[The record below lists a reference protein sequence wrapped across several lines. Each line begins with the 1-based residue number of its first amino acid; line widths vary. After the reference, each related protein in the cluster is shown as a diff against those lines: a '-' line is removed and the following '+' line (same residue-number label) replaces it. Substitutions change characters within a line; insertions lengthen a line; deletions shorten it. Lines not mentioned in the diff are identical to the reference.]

1 MALNLQKNKVA
12 RRILLLVAICAGLA
26 VVGFFRPASLLLYTL
41 QTKIATKPVSG
52 DIVVVGID
60 SPSIE
65 SIGRWPWPR
74 DKQAELIKKIDGYG
88 PKSVYIDIGY
98 HGRTT
103 PKADAELRSTL
114 EKMTAPTKVVA
125 LATDEDGTSV
135 RSVRSHP
142 DAVGSAEV
150 VTAYVPYI
158 FGYVWELPITVKT
171 NGGNLQSVAASIIG
185 VNDPQLSPFRID
197 YLYDPNSIP
206 VFSAEDII
214 NQTISPDN
222 FKGKVVI
229 VGITD
234 LTHNDI
240 HSMPGWGERAGVLL
254 HVLGAE
260 TLKNGIPKEW
270 GWIVFFA
277 LALAL
282 CVLHLSRYGLKY
294 SQQIIWAGAIGILG
308 TSTWLTTLHVGNEPL
323 PAIALLGSLGIYI
336 GRQKAALVRSQRNA
350 GTGFSDMTGYNV
362 REVISNAT
370 FIGATLYRPETRFGY
385 VLPDDDAKIMRE
397 AGRRLS
403 TVIDERQLTH
413 NDHRQFLWE
422 MPNIPTGDLAEHLT
436 GLRQLFAEPLVIDG
450 RKIDID
456 IHFGVDRNTN
466 NDVKN
471 RMKSALKASIEASN
485 SQSAFKIAT
494 TAEFEAHLKSQFA
507 VELEAAIANGDIEL
521 MLEAETNLSSHY
533 VESAAASLRWTH
545 PAHGQIATAK
555 LFDFARESGN
565 LPKVS
570 GFLCEQSVAAAAA
583 IIKRIPG
590 FSVSVKVSMDM
601 ILTTDFNATVLGFCK
616 KAECNPNAVVLE
628 IVDIQNYRHDMRA
641 QRAFRHLQTQGF
653 RVGLGDFGMTNA
665 DIDLLKI
672 FKPDEIFLIKSFS
685 AEFFGSTS
693 NQIFAQSALRIARDD
708 NITIT
713 ADGIDDRDVLA
724 ELRRRGCDKGKGK
737 IIAIPLTLNDFISA
751 HGVAEKAKVG

>member
-12 RRILLLVAICAGLA
+12 RRILLLVAICGGLA
-26 VVGFFRPASLLLYTL
+26 AIGVFRPASLLLYTL

-74 DKQAELIKKIDGYG
+74 DKQAELLRKIDGYG
-88 PKSVYIDIGY
+88 PKAVYIDIGY
-98 HGRTT
+98 QGRTT
-103 PKADAELRSTL
+103 PNADAELRNTL
-114 EKMTAPTKVVA
+114 ETMMAPTKVVA
-125 LATDEDGTSV
+125 LATDGDQTAV
-135 RSVRSHP
+135 RSIMSHP
-142 DAVGSAEV
+142 DAVGSVGV
-150 VTAYVPYI
+150 VTAYFPYV
-158 FGYVWELPITVKT
+158 FGYVWELPISIKT
-171 NGGNLQSVAASIIG
+171 DDGNLQSLAASIVGIE
-185 VNDPQLSPFRID
+185 DLQLSPFKVD
-197 YLYDPNSIP
+197 YRYDPNSIP
-206 VFSAEDII
+206 IVSAKDIF
-214 NQTISPDN
+214 NQTTRADVLQ
-222 FKGKVVI
+222 GKVV
-229 VGITD
+229 VLGMTD
-234 LTHNDI
+234 ATQNDI
-240 HSMPGWGERAGVLL
+240 HSMPGWGERAGVLF
-254 HVLGAE
+254 HVIGAE
-260 TLKNGIPKEW
+260 TLKSGMPKEL
-270 GWIVFFA
+270 GWLAFFA
-277 LALAL
+277 LASVL
-282 CVLHLSRYGLKY
+282 CALHLSRFGLRY
-294 SQQIIWAGAIGILG
+294 SRHIIWTGAIGILG
-308 TSTWLTTLHVGNEPL
+308 ASTWLTTLHVGNEPL
-323 PAIALLGSLGIYI
+323 PAFALLGSVGIYI
-336 GRQKAALVRSQRNA
+336 ARQKAALVRSQRNA
-350 GTGFSDMTGYNV
+350 DTGFSDMAGYHV

-385 VLPDDDAKIMRE
+385 VLPDDHVKIMRE

-413 NDHRQFLWE
+413 NDHQQFLWE

-466 NDVKN
+466 IDVKS
-471 RMKSALKASIEASN
+471 RTKSALDASIDARN

-494 TAEFEAHLKSQFA
+494 TAEFDAHLKSQFA
-507 VELEAAIANGDIEL
+507 VELEAAIVNGDIEL
-521 MLEAETNLSSHY
+521 MLETETNLSSHA
-533 VESAAASLRWTH
+533 VESAGASLRWTH

-565 LPKVS
+565 LEKLS
-570 GFLCEQSVAAAAA
+570 GFLCEQSVVAAAA

-590 FSVSVKVSMDM
+590 FSVSFKVSMDM
-601 ILTTDFNATVLGFCK
+601 ILATDFSATVLGFCK
-616 KAECNPNAVVLE
+616 MAGCNPNAVVLE
-628 IVDIQNYRHDMRA
+628 IVDLQNYRHDMRA
-641 QRAFRHLQTQGF
+641 QRAFRHLQNQGF

-665 DIDLLKI
+665 DIDLLKT

-737 IIAIPLTLNDFISA
+737 IIAIPLSLNDFISTY
-751 HGVAEKAKVG
+751 GGAEKAKFG